1 MWTRAALKEKAK
13 RALSAN
19 YWRTIVVTLIV
30 FLIGGASSGTGF
42 SIDSDDMKSLF
53 KTGSFSSIFGEDTTS
68 DELDYNSGFFYD
80 DVEDDIF
87 EDNKFYED
95 FENYDN
101 YDDLSKYNDMLF
113 SVIIIVVLGIVV
125 VGIIIGVALSV
136 FLCNPLEVGT
146 DRFFFK
152 NLNQPAQISEVVF
165 AFDNSYKNVI
175 KIMFFRNLYLFGW
188 SLLFLIPGIVK
199 SYEYLLVPYLLAENP
214 NLTKEDAFRLSKEM
228 MMGHKWDTFVLGL
241 SFIGWDILSGLTF
254 GILSVFYVQP
264 YKSLTFAA
272 LYEELSLI
280 NGRPATG
287 FYQKNMMQNQ
297 MYGESENFVNEEI

>member
-1 MWTRAALKEKAK
+1 
-13 RALSAN
+13 
-19 YWRTIVVTLIV
+19 
-30 FLIGGASSGTGF
+30 LIGGASSGTGF
-42 SIDSDDMKSLF
+42 SIDSEEIESLF
-53 KTGSFSSIFGEDTTS
+53 ETGSFSGFFDEDTTS
-68 DELDYNSGFFYD
+68 DELDYNSSFFYD

-87 EDNKFYED
+87 EDNEFYED

-101 YDDLSKYNDMLF
+101 YEDLSKYDDMVFGVVLI
-113 SVIIIVVLGIVV
+113 VLLVIVVIAS
-125 VGIIIGVALSV
+125 IIGVVLSV

-146 DRFFFK
+146 SRFFFK
-152 NLNQPAQISEVVF
+152 NLNQPAQINEVVF

-175 KIMFFRNLYLFGW
+175 KIMFFRNLYIFGW
-188 SLLFLIPGIVK
+188 SLLFVIPGIVK

-214 NLTKEDAFRLSKEM
+214 NLTKDEAFRLSKEM

-241 SFIGWDILSGLTF
+241 SFIGWDILSGFTF
-254 GILSVFYVQP
+254 GILSIFYVQP

-287 FYQKNMMQNQ
+287 FYQNGYTGPQQ
-297 MYGESENFVNEEI
+297 MYGEPADSMNEEI